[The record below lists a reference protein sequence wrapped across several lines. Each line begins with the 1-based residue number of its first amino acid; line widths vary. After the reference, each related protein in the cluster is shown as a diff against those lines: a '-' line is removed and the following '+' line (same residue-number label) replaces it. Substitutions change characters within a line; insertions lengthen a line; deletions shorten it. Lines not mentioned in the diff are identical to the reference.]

1 MEDNT
6 PGNKGLQALAVV
18 GLFGGGGY
26 LLYRVL
32 RKEEEEPPPPPPPPP
47 PVADLENVMATFF

>member
-1 MEDNT
+1 MEDNIFL
-6 PGNKGLQALAVV
+6 KGLAVV

-32 RKEEEEPPPPPPPPP
+32 KEEPPPPPPPPP
-47 PVADLENVMATFF
+47 GVDLENVMATFF